1 MIEEKVQPVCNRCG
15 SADILADAYASWNF
29 ETQEWEISQ
38 AFDKGAFCPDCD
50 GETKIHW
57 KGADE

>member
-1 MIEEKVQPVCNRCG
+1 MTKGKEQPVCNRCG
-15 SADILADAYASWNF
+15 NEDVLADAYASWNF

-38 AFDKGAFCPDCD
+38 AFDKNAFCPGCD

-57 KGADE
+57 KGADG